1 MRWLSRIGVW
11 KSDRLGA
18 NWYIALPT
26 ICKTLLKRPVD
37 NLKPEKE
44 IDMHAQPDLLW
55 LNVSPSLQSL
65 HQPLLR
71 KLARSCTVAQWK
83 YQQNPDEASCLEIP
97 VTLLHDYLKTHHRP
111 IHLAGHGLAGL
122 VGWLYAKRH
131 PERVKSLT
139 LLAVGANPAVDWQ
152 AHYYAQRQLLR
163 CSRSLLL
170 AQMAYHLFG
179 SDNRRQ
185 NKGLSQMLE
194 WDLDNSPSPHSLM
207 GHVSVSPDSIGV
219 PLLICG
225 SEDDV
230 VIDPSHLRQWQKF
243 MKSSDRLWVNSA
255 GRHFFHYFYP
265 TEVAQQMLD
274 FWQMAP
280 QAAVGRAQAC

>member
-1 MRWLSRIGVW
+1 
-11 KSDRLGA
+11 
-18 NWYIALPT
+18 
-26 ICKTLLKRPVD
+26 
-37 NLKPEKE
+37 
-44 IDMHAQPDLLW
+44 MHVQPDLLW

-71 KLARSCTVAQWK
+71 KLARYCTVAQWK
-83 YQQNPDEASCLEIP
+83 YQQNPDEPSCLDIP
-97 VTLLHDYLKTHHRP
+97 VTLLHDYLKTSHRP
-111 IHLAGHGLAGL
+111 VHLAGHGLAGL

-131 PERVKSLT
+131 PERVRSLT
-139 LLAVGANPAVDWQ
+139 LLAVGANLAVDWQ

-179 SDNRRQ
+179 SENRRQ

-194 WDLDNSPSPHSLM
+194 WDLDNSPSPHSLL
-207 GHVSVSPDSIGV
+207 GHFSLSAEAIRV
-219 PLLICG
+219 PLLVCG

-230 VIDPSHLRQWQKF
+230 AIDPSHLRQWQQF
-243 MKSSDRLWVNSA
+243 MKPSDRLWVSAA

-265 TEVAQQMLD
+265 TDVTHQMLD
-274 FWQMAP
+274 FWQMAS
-280 QAAVGRAQAC
+280 QVAFDRAEAC